1 MGIELSN
8 LRPAKGSV
16 KYDSFRRGRGQVR
29 ETARRPARATRARRL
44 VREEQDLAL
53 KAVRC
58 LYTEEFPRGDLP
70 ALIIRKLPASI

>member
-16 KYDSFRRGRGQVR
+16 KYDSFRR
-29 ETARRPARATRARRL
+29 RPARATRVRRL

-70 ALIIRKLPASI
+70 ALIIRKSPASI